1 MSDHPFDHREAPED
15 VVAERTALADQVC
28 RELALAGLPASR
40 EDRDDQVGAL
50 VEIDTGDD
58 AAGGVFVDWRPDPA
72 LTRAAMERMQKGEYR
87 APVIEHDGAVRAH
100 MQKAITGIL
109 RSAGFRADAA
119 ADFDGDLRPLSVR
132 VEPGGPTT
140 RH

>member
-1 MSDHPFDHREAPED
+1 MSDHQGDYREAPEG
-15 VVAERTALADQVC
+15 VVAERTALADHVC
-28 RELALAGLPASR
+28 RELARAGLPASR

-50 VEIDTGDD
+50 VEVDTGDD
-58 AAGGVFVDWRPDPA
+58 AAGGVFVDWKPDPA
-72 LTRAAMERMQKGEYR
+72 LTGAAMEQMQKGEYR
-87 APVIEHDGAVRAH
+87 APVIEHNGAVRAH
-100 MQKAITGIL
+100 MQKAIIGIL
-109 RSAGFRADAA
+109 RSAGFQADAA